1 MDGSDAKVPVA
12 APAAVA
18 KAQGGLHAHA
28 MAAAFLLLWC
38 SGYPAGKL
46 AVLHGGPFTVLF
58 LRFAAA
64 AAIFA
69 ALALA
74 ARVAW
79 PGRRALA
86 HSAVVGVLSLALSFG
101 GVYEGLRLGVS
112 TGVSALFIGAV
123 PLATALFASFAGQ
136 RLGRWQWGG
145 LALGFVGVL
154 MVLGGR
160 LDTTGGSAAGYFA
173 SLLGLLGLSLGTLY
187 QKRHSSTIDLRV
199 GLAVQHAVAAVAM
212 LPLALLVERF
222 QSDWSPTYLGA
233 VGWIALVNSVGG
245 FALLFALI
253 RRGAA
258 TDVAALFYLVPP
270 ITAVMGYAVLGE
282 RLALPMLP
290 GFALVAF
297 GIWLGTRREAVS

>member
-1 MDGSDAKVPVA
+1 MDGSDSKAPIA
-12 APAAVA
+12 ATAGA
-18 KAQGGLHAHA
+18 KAEGGWHAYA
-28 MAAAFLLLWC
+28 MAGAFLLLWC

-46 AVLHGGPFTVLF
+46 AVLHGGPFTLLF
-58 LRFAAA
+58 LRFVAA

-69 ALALA
+69 ALAA
-74 ARVAW
+74 FARVPW
-79 PGRRALA
+79 PGWRALA
-86 HSAVVGVLSLALSFG
+86 HSGVVGLLSLALSFG

-123 PLATALFASFAGQ
+123 PLATALFASFAGE

-145 LALGFVGVL
+145 LGLGFVGVL
-154 MVLGGR
+154 LVLEGR
-160 LDTTGGSAAGYFA
+160 IEAHGVGAAGYFA
-173 SLLGLLGLSLGTLY
+173 SLLGLIGLSLGTLY
-187 QKRHSSTIDLRV
+187 QKRHSATIDLRI
-199 GLAVQHAVAAVAM
+199 GLATQHVVAALAM
-212 LPLALLVERF
+212 LPLALWVEHF
-222 QSDWSPTYLGA
+222 QTDWSPTYVGA
-233 VGWIALVNSVGG
+233 LAWIVLVNAVGG

-270 ITAVMGYAVLGE
+270 ITAVMGYFVLGE

>member
-1 MDGSDAKVPVA
+1 MDGSNGKVPLA
-12 APAAVA
+12 ATAAA
-18 KAQGGLHAHA
+18 KTEGRLHAHA

-46 AVLHGGPFTVLF
+46 AVLHGGAFTVLF

-64 AAIFA
+64 AAVFA

-74 ARVAW
+74 ARVPW
-79 PGRRALA
+79 PDRRVLA
-86 HSAVVGVLSLALSFG
+86 HSAVVGLLSLALSFG

-136 RLGRWQWGG
+136 RLSRWQWGG

-154 MVLGGR
+154 LVLEGR
-160 LDTTGGSAAGYFA
+160 LDTAGGGAAGYFA

-187 QKRHSSTIDLRV
+187 QKRHSSTVDLRV
-199 GLAVQHAVAAVAM
+199 GLAVQHVVAAAAM
-212 LPLALLVERF
+212 LPLALFVERF
-222 QSDWSPTYLGA
+222 DADWSPTYLGA
-233 VGWIALVNSVGG
+233 VGWIALVNAVGG

-270 ITAVMGYAVLGE
+270 ITALMGYVVLGE

-297 GIWLGTRREAVS
+297 GIWLGTRREPVS